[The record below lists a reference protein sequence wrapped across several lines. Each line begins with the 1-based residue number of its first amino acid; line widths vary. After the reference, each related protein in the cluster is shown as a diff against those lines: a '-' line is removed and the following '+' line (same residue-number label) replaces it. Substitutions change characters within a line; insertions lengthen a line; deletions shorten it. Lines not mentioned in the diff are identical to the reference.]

1 MAGRKSNNENNKRLV
16 SWCLTGAT
24 RYKTVSLKKNRV
36 LKEQKTEGWSCSYQ
50 VYGSISV
57 YASLEPKREVKD
69 GYLSSQYNQGFQA
82 LGTSEI
88 ARRARTCPLFIMGN
102 GLQGSSHTP
111 SIKNPCIQAK
121 YRHCNLVQEGLSSQ
135 LHRCHGYWALSSQ
148 YSALSHLSRKNT
160 ASQSIPGTSQGFLT
174 GQGALQIPAWPL
186 LTWTAEAKD
195 RKGDLACLVTVNK
208 SQTTATWVS

>member
-1 MAGRKSNNENNKRLV
+1 MQSSEHCVKVEESEIYSSYSEPLKGQVHFRRDLSLPKKNHVAQASTSRSANVAGRKSNNENNKRLV

-24 RYKTVSLKKNRV
+24 MYKTVSLKKNGV
-36 LKEQKTEGWSCSYQ
+36 LKEQKTEGQSCSYQ

-88 ARRARTCPLFIMGN
+88 ARRARTCPLFIMEN
-102 GLQGSSHTP
+102 SLQGSSHTP

-135 LHRCHGYWALSSQ
+135 LHRCHGY
-148 YSALSHLSRKNT
+148 
-160 ASQSIPGTSQGFLT
+160 
-174 GQGALQIPAWPL
+174 
-186 LTWTAEAKD
+186 
-195 RKGDLACLVTVNK
+195 
-208 SQTTATWVS
+208 